1 MARRQWGNRARSGP
15 SHPTA
20 RSRYLGMHL
29 GSGRGFQSG
38 VAPAANAPRGFP
50 VPSLPPLQCR
60 RTVRDWAIS
69 NGVAPAA
76 TLRSANQSRRHRQ
89 SARLAL
95 RQKAKHWKDSVA
107 HGEGGAIV

>member
-38 VAPAANAPRGFP
+38 VAPAANAPRGFRCHRYLHFNAAARCGIGLYP
-50 VPSLPPLQCR
+50 TVSHPPLRC
-60 RTVRDWAIS
+60 A
-69 NGVAPAA
+69 
-76 TLRSANQSRRHRQ
+76 RQ
-89 SARLAL
+89 TSPEDIDDLL
-95 RQKAKHWKDSVA
+95 D
-107 HGEGGAIV
+107 